1 MSTDEPL
8 VKRTQDPRGAVT
20 LTLTS
25 PQAYTPCRRR
35 CSARCSASSTRIAAD
50 DSVRV
55 VVLAAEGKAF
65 CAGPAGDAGATLAGL
80 HVLIPTFDRE
90 PVARAEHF
98 DLKSLR
104 R

>member
-35 CSARCSASSTRIAAD
+35 C
-50 DSVRV
+50 
-55 VVLAAEGKAF
+55 
-65 CAGPAGDAGATLAGL
+65 
-80 HVLIPTFDRE
+80 
-90 PVARAEHF
+90 
-98 DLKSLR
+98 
-104 R
+104 